1 MKRRE
6 VSHEG
11 KAVLLALLA
20 AGPAILVALALL
32 WTGDHTPKVEW
43 TLTVLIVT
51 AWFGGAMA
59 LRDHLSRPLQ
69 TLANLLGALR
79 EDDFSIRG
87 RHSRP
92 DDSLGQAY
100 AEVNALAG
108 TLQAQRTGAI
118 EATALLGK
126 VMAEIDVAIY
136 AFDAKREMVL
146 HNRAGARLLERVT
159 QDQVAALLDG
169 ETPRTVE
176 VAGGQWELRRGAF
189 RQKGL
194 PLELVVLTDLR
205 RALREEERQAW
216 QRLVRVLG
224 HEINN
229 SLAPIRSITG
239 NLRETL
245 SREPRPPHW
254 EEDVSRGLQVVE
266 RRAEALGRFMTSYAR
281 LARLPPPRLGPVEVS
296 GWVRR
301 AVDLEKRIPI
311 QLAAGPDAT
320 IFGDGDQLDQVL
332 INLLQNAVEASQ
344 ETGGGVA
351 VTWRRASPWLEVVIS
366 DEGPGI
372 GDTANLFVPFFT
384 TKAQGSGIGLVL
396 SRQIAEAHHGTLSL
410 ANRSDRRGCEARL
423 RLPL

>member
-11 KAVLLALLA
+11 KAILLALLA
-20 AGPAILVALALL
+20 AGPAMLTALVLL

-43 TLTVLIVT
+43 TLTVAVLGVWLGS
-51 AWFGGAMA
+51 ALA
-59 LRDHLSRPLQ
+59 LRDHIMRPLQ

-87 RHSRP
+87 RHARP
-92 DDSLGQAY
+92 DDALGQAF

-126 VMAEIDVAIY
+126 VMAEIDVAIF
-136 AFDAKREMVL
+136 AFDARSEMVL
-146 HNRAGARLLERVT
+146 QNRAGARLLERVAGA
-159 QDQVAALLDG
+159 DIAALQGG

-176 VAGGQWELRRGAF
+176 LAGGQWELRCGAF
-189 RQKGL
+189 RQQGQ

-205 RALREEERQAW
+205 RALREEERLAW

-229 SLAPIRSITG
+229 SLAPIRSIAG
-239 NLRETL
+239 NLRATL
-245 SREPRPPHW
+245 VRTPRAPDW
-254 EEDVSRGLQVVE
+254 EADVARGLDVVE

-281 LARLPPPRLGPVEVS
+281 LARLPPPKLGALDVDV
-296 GWVRR
+296 WVRR
-301 AVDLEKRIPI
+301 VVDLEKRIPI
-311 QLAAGPDAT
+311 ALLAGPNVS
-320 IFGDGDQLDQVL
+320 ILGDGDQLDQVL
-332 INLLQNAVEASQ
+332 INLLQNAVEAAQ
-344 ETGGGVA
+344 ETGGAVR
-351 VTWRRASPWLEVVIS
+351 VTWRRATPWLEVVIA

-384 TKAQGSGIGLVL
+384 TKPEGSGIGLVL
-396 SRQIAEAHHGTLSL
+396 SRQIAEAHHGTLAL
-410 ANRSDRRGCEARL
+410 QNRIDRRGCEARL